1 MTGLR
6 ARALLNLALLLLAG
20 GLIGFIWLG
29 PRSEPPQEPEK
40 LTALDIAEITRVR
53 IEGRRRE
60 PLELS
65 REGSRWQLTEPRA
78 LPADPVRVTSLM
90 GIASARVHEAFRA
103 EGNDLAAFGLK
114 PPVARIW
121 LNQHELRF
129 GDTDPL
135 NGWRYVLY
143 GPDVHLI
150 TDAFFHHVLAT
161 PAAFTDRS
169 PIGANARPVAFS
181 LPGATLSLENGDW
194 KVSPQRDNGGAN
206 AGDRFAEAWKNARAT
221 SVRPLDPALDWRR
234 TIEVGLENQQA
245 ALKFRIAS
253 LEHELVIARPAWNL
267 QYHFP
272 AKAGS
277 RLIELG
283 AEDS

>member
-1 MTGLR
+1 MTSLR
-6 ARALLNLALLLLAG
+6 ARSLLNLALLLLAV

-29 PRSEPPQEPEK
+29 PGSEPPPEPEK
-40 LTALDIAEITRVR
+40 LTAVDVNEITRVR

-60 PLELS
+60 PLELN
-65 REGSRWQLTEPRA
+65 REGSRWQLTEPRV
-78 LPADPVRVTSLM
+78 LPADPIRVKALM

-103 EGNDLAAFGLK
+103 EGNDLAVFGLR
-114 PPVARIW
+114 PPVARIS
-121 LNQHELRF
+121 LDQHELLF

-143 GPDVHLI
+143 GSDVHLI
-150 TDAFFHHVLAT
+150 TDAFYHHVLAT
-161 PAAFTDRS
+161 PAAFADRS

-181 LPGATLSLENGDW
+181 LPDVTLSLENGDW
-194 KVSPQRDNGGAN
+194 QISPPRDAGGAN
-206 AGDRFAEAWKNARAT
+206 AGHRFAEAWKNARAT
-221 SVRPLDPALDWRR
+221 SVRPLDPALHWQRS
-234 TIEVGLENQQA
+234 IEVGLENQQA
-245 ALKFRIAS
+245 PLKFRIVN
-253 LEHELVIARPAWNL
+253 LEHELVLARPAWNL